1 MRGKINEKKYTPKEY
16 VMEEGEKV
24 NLGVKAVSVNEK
36 DRKTSMLRRV

>member
-16 VMEEGEKV
+16 VMEKGEKV
-24 NLGVKAVSVNEK
+24 NLGVRVSVNEK